1 MKKLLFITSGILI
14 ALSGCDNAS
23 LPKDHHDEYAE
34 VINNHPY
41 SKRPHLTPEDL
52 KKIPK
57 KDRPDLAM
65 EQDFLLTMDPALGR
79 PAPERLLPVYQQIS
93 DARKH
98 PVPGIP
104 GSANSPWVERGP
116 NNVGGRTRAIMF
128 DPNDPSHKKVWAGGV
143 TGGLWYNNDIT
154 SSSSIWTAVDDFW
167 DNISITAI
175 AADPTDDSTFY
186 VSTGEHWGSSVSG
199 ARGAGIW
206 KSTDAGSTW
215 SQLSATSNYPF
226 INDLEVREENGVGVI
241 YAGLRGL
248 FYMGIVHGAGTEGLQ
263 RSTDGGQ
270 TFTQVLPNVPS
281 QSYNYAVGDIEIDA
295 SNRIWVGTI
304 RSANGSGSRGGGTIL
319 YSDNGTSWTTA
330 YTNNQGRRVKLA
342 TAPSDSA
349 YVYAIVEEA
358 GEVGEMIKTTDRGL
372 NWTNITEPSDADP
385 GIPGS
390 DFSRSQ
396 AWIHLAL
403 SVDPNDENTLLA
415 GGIDLFRSD
424 NGGLSWD
431 QLSHWYGGFGFTE
444 VHADQQIIA
453 YRPGSSSEALFGNDG
468 GVYRSTNLTA
478 NTPSFSNLN
487 RGYNV
492 TQFYS
497 CAIHPNAGSN
507 YFLGGTQDNG
517 SHQFLSAG
525 VNATTEV
532 SGGDGAYCFIDQT
545 NPQIQV
551 TSYVYNSFWL
561 SSDGGANFSNRIQN
575 DNTGSFINPAD
586 YDDNLHIL
594 YSARTTSSINRIVDM
609 NSSPSVTFF
618 SAFIGSMASHL
629 RVSPYTTTS
638 TTLFVGTQAGR
649 VYKITDADG
658 ASPNTNN
665 ISTGLPAG
673 SVSCIEIGASEDELL
688 VTYSNYGVNSVW
700 YTNDGGSNWTS
711 IEGNLPD
718 MPVRWALFNPN
729 DRTEAILATE
739 VGVWSCDDISASSP
753 VWIPSTSGLA
763 NVRTSMLQMRSSDNE
778 VIAATFGR
786 GIFSSNGFEPASVP
800 TASFTSPASPIC
812 GNDTLTFSDQST
824 GSPSSWQWTFTPNTV
839 SFANGTSANAPNP
852 QVVFNT
858 SGNYTVKLK
867 VTNSLGTDSMSTNVF
882 AGVFTPPAISALGN
896 QLYCSST
903 EPGLTYQWYENGS
916 LIAGANG
923 DVINITNNATYRVT
937 VSVGGCSMTSPD
949 FTLGNISLSE
959 TDLNEQINVYPNPV
973 RDIVN
978 IQFLG
983 TSFKP
988 DYVEITS
995 LQGKS
1000 VLRSEVST
1008 ENNLYTINISNLPAG
1023 HYILN
1028 LVSSKTVISKKLE
1041 KL

>member
-1 MKKLLFITSGILI
+1 MKKLLFITSSLLV
-14 ALSGCDNAS
+14 AFTSCDNK
-23 LPKDHHDEYAE
+23 PTQKDYHQLYAE
-34 VINNHPY
+34 VVNNHPY
-41 SKRPHLTPEDL
+41 ATRPHLTPEEL

-79 PAPERLLPVYQQIS
+79 PAPERLLPIYQQIS

-98 PVPGIP
+98 PIPGIP
-104 GSANSPWVERGP
+104 GSATSPWVERGP

-143 TGGLWYNNDIT
+143 TGGLWYNNDVT
-154 SSSSIWTAVDDFW
+154 SPSSTWTAVDDFW

-175 AADPTDDSTFY
+175 AADPTNDSTFY

-199 ARGAGIW
+199 GRGAGIW
-206 KSTDAGSTW
+206 KSTDAGTTW
-215 SQLSATSNYPF
+215 NQLSATSGYPF
-226 INDLEVREENGVGVI
+226 INDLVVREENGVGVI

-248 FYMGIVHGAGTEGLQ
+248 FYMGIVHGASTEGLQ

-319 YSDNGTSWTTA
+319 YSDNGTSWTTS

-358 GEVGEMIKTTDRGL
+358 GEVGEMIKTTNWGSS
-372 NWTNITEPSDADP
+372 WTNISEPSDADP

-424 NGGLSWD
+424 NGGQTWD
-431 QLSHWYGGFGFTE
+431 QLSHWYGGFGFVE

-468 GVYRSTNLTA
+468 GVYRSTDLTA
-478 NTPSFSNLN
+478 NIPTFNNLN

-497 CAIHPNAGSN
+497 CAIHPNVGNS

-517 SHQFLSAG
+517 SHQFQSAG
-525 VNATTEV
+525 MNATTEV

-561 SSDGGANFSNRIQN
+561 SSDGGASFNNRIQN

-594 YSARTTSSINRIVDM
+594 YSARTTNTINRIVNMD
-609 NSSPSVTFF
+609 SSPSVTFF
-618 SAFIGSMASHL
+618 SANIGSMASHL

-638 TTLFVGTQAGR
+638 TTLFVGTTAGR

-658 ASPNTNN
+658 SSPNATN

-673 SVSCIEIGASEDELL
+673 SVSCIEIGEDEDELL

-700 YTNDGGSNWTS
+700 YTNDGGTSWTS
-711 IEGNLPD
+711 VEGNLPD

-739 VGVWSCDDISASSP
+739 VGVWSCDDINASSP
-753 VWIPSTSGLA
+753 IWISSTSGLA

-786 GIFSSNGFEPASVP
+786 GIFSSDGFKPLTAPTSSFFASSN
-800 TASFTSPASPIC
+800 TIC
-812 GNDTLTFSDQST
+812 GNDTLSLSDQST
-824 GSPSSWQWTFTPNTV
+824 GSPSSWQWTFTPSTV
-839 SFANGTSANAPNP
+839 TFVNGTSANSANP
-852 QVVFNT
+852 EVIFNA
-858 SGNYTVKLK
+858 SGNYTVELE
-867 VTNSLGTDSMSTNVF
+867 VTNSLGTDNMSTNVF
-882 AGVFTPPAISALGN
+882 AGVFTPPTISALGN

-903 EPGLTYQWYENGS
+903 EPGLTYQWFENGNT
-916 LIAGANG
+916 IAGANG
-923 DVINITNNATYRVT
+923 DIINITNNATYRVT
-937 VSVGGCSMTSPD
+937 VSVGSCSMTSPD
-949 FTLGNISLSE
+949 FALNNVSLSE
-959 TDLNEQINVYPNPV
+959 SRLSQQTQVFPNPV
-973 RDIVN
+973 SDILN
-978 IQFLG
+978 IQFPN
-983 TSFKP
+983 SSPKP
-988 DYVEITS
+988 EFVEITS

-1000 VLRSEVST
+1000 VLKSKVSA
-1008 ENNLYTINISNLPAG
+1008 EESQQKLNLSNLPAG

-1028 LVSSKTVISKKLE
+1028 FQVGNNMISKKIE